1 MMLCR
6 IDGNLTST
14 VKHKSAAGCR
24 LLICQPITAD
34 GAESGPL
41 TVAVDP
47 LGAALHQRVIVNTD
61 GRYMGALLN
70 DERTPLSFCVV
81 GILDK

>member
-6 IDGNLTST
+6 VDGNLTST
-14 VKHKSAAGCR
+14 VKHPSAAGR
-24 LLICQPITAD
+24 RFLLCQPITAD
-34 GAESGPL
+34 GEETGPL
-41 TVAVDP
+41 AVAVDP

-70 DERTPLSFCVV
+70 DERTPLSFCVA
-81 GILDK
+81 GIVDP